1 MPKLQI
7 DGADVAE
14 IDANLAENLRRM
26 VSLHG
31 MGRNQ
36 KPATFQQSV
45 SFQPDKPRPQVETV
59 TINLEF
65 QQAS

>member
-7 DGADVAE
+7 DGIDVAE
-14 IDANLAENLRRM
+14 VDINLAENLRRM

-31 MGRNQ
+31 MGRNR
-36 KPATFQQSV
+36 KPASFQQSV
-45 SFQPDKPRPQVETV
+45 AIQPGKPRPQVETV

-65 QQAS
+65 QQDS